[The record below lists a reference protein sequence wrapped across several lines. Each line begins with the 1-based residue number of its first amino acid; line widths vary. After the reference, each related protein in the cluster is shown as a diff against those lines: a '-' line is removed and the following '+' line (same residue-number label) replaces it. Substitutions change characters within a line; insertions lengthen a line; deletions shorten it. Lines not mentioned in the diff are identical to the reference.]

1 MAIDIDLRTF
11 LITAGLRIAGVLM
24 VLIVGRWI
32 ARLLQ
37 RSVGSL
43 LKRTTLS
50 PALSQIIIRSV
61 YYSVLLIATFSA
73 LVILGISAEI
83 LLAALAIL
91 VLVAA
96 VALRESL
103 RDLAAT
109 VNFVIF
115 QPFKIGDLIE
125 TNGTMGIVKEILLFQ
140 TILITSENRQT
151 IIPNGNIQNN
161 TIVNFSVLPQSRLDL
176 TVHLSYSDDVS
187 ATKDALLEI
196 ANADS
201 RVLQTPT
208 PVVDVM
214 ELGAGQVKYVLR
226 VYAGLQD
233 LWALQPAL
241 NERIKLLME
250 QRQLTVPLPQL
261 QLHADQNLSLTRTEK
276 SIGVHAS

>member
-1 MAIDIDLRTF
+1 MAIEIDLRTF
-11 LITAGLRIAGVLM
+11 LITAGLRIAGVLII
-24 VLIVGRWI
+24 LIVGRWI

-50 PALSQIIIRSV
+50 PALSQIIIRGV
-61 YYSVLLIATFSA
+61 YYFILLIATFSA

-115 QPFKIGDLIE
+115 QPFKVGDLIE

-161 TIVNFSVLPQSRLDL
+161 NIVNLSVLPQSRLDL
-176 TVHLSYSDDVS
+176 AVHLSYSDDVS
-187 ATKDALLEI
+187 ATKAALLEI

-201 RVLQTPT
+201 RVLQTPA

-214 ELGAGQVKYVLR
+214 ELGESQVKYVLR
-226 VYAGLQD
+226 IYAGLQD
-233 LWALQPAL
+233 FWALQPAL

-276 SIGVHAS
+276 GVSVHAS

>member
-1 MAIDIDLRTF
+1 MAIEIDFQSF
-11 LITAGLRIAGVLM
+11 LITAGLRIAGVLV
-24 VLIVGRWI
+24 VLLVGRWI

-37 RSVGSL
+37 RSVRSL

-61 YYSVLLIATFSA
+61 YYFIILIATFSA

-115 QPFKIGDLIE
+115 QPFKVGDLIE
-125 TNGTMGIVKEILLFQ
+125 TNGIMGIVKEILLFQ

-161 TIVNFSVLPQSRLDL
+161 TIVNMSVLPQSRLDL
-176 TVHLSYSDDVS
+176 TLHLSYSDEVS
-187 ATKDALLEI
+187 ATKAALLEI

-201 RVLQTPT
+201 RVLQTPA

-214 ELGAGQVKYVLR
+214 ELGAEQVKYVLR
-226 VYAGLQD
+226 IYAELQD

-250 QRQLTVPLPQL
+250 QRQLTVPLPQM

-276 SIGVHAS
+276 GVGVHAS